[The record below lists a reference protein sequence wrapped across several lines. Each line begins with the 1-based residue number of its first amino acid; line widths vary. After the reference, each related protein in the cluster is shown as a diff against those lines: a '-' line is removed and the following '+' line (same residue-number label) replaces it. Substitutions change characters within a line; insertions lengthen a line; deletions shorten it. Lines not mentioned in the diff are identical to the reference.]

1 MTAQFGETLPLRYE
15 TDRRF
20 THRFALAVV
29 VVTITRSAF
38 VFVAAAFVAVG
49 LMGLLGV
56 LAGLLLSVSTGEWH
70 DSTPMLIALL
80 ISVAFLAMM
89 IGLGYYSARLTLDRQ
104 FPIGSVLAAGLGE
117 QKLALTIPGST
128 GEIDYRNYRKVT
140 RVRDFISLASSVGL
154 RRTLLPA
161 ELFPGDAL
169 DELKAK
175 IAHARTLP

>member
-1 MTAQFGETLPLRYE
+1 MA
-15 TDRRF
+15 
-20 THRFALAVV
+20 
-29 VVTITRSAF
+29 S
-38 VFVAAAFVAVG
+38 
-49 LMGLLGV
+49 
-56 LAGLLLSVSTGEWH
+56 
-70 DSTPMLIALL
+70 
-80 ISVAFLAMM
+80 
-89 IGLGYYSARLTLDRQ
+89 RL
-104 FPIGSVLAAGLGE
+104 VLAAGLGE